1 MPGFIFPKQKD
12 IFSDGLRHR
21 EILLSTFSPNAA
33 GSGTRTEWDSM
44 GSVEV
49 DARHWWG
56 AQTERSLQHF
66 SISSERIPE
75 ALIVALAQV
84 KRACGLVNRDLGKLS
99 ESKAIAI
106 VLAAEEIIAGQ
117 WFSEFPLSVW
127 QTGSGT
133 QTNMN
138 MNEVLANR
146 GSVLMGGG
154 AGKDRVLHPND
165 DVNMG
170 QSSNDVFPTAMHL
183 AIAIATD
190 HQLLPALHQLRST
203 LEYRIIEFSDIIKI
217 GRTHLQ
223 DATPLSLG
231 QEFSAYADQLRIAE
245 HSLTTSLPGILSLAI
260 GGTAVGT
267 GLNTSIEFGPRV
279 ATVLSGLGNLT
290 FVSASNKFAALASH
304 EALYASHAALK
315 TLACALLKIA
325 NDLRW
330 LASGPRCGLAEI
342 QLPDNEPGSS
352 IMPGKVNPTQSEA
365 LMMACYQVFANDV
378 AITAS
383 TGLSNFELH
392 VGKPLIAHAHLQSLR
407 LLADGMRSFERY
419 AIRGLTVN
427 KDRLQQQLNASLML
441 VTALVP
447 HIGYDSAARIV
458 HHAHENNI
466 SLQESAQIL
475 ESISEDDFQRWVNP
489 AAMILPDS

>member
-1 MPGFIFPKQKD
+1 MVAPASDPPK
-12 IFSDGLRHR
+12 
-21 EILLSTFSPNAA
+21 
-33 GSGTRTEWDSM
+33 GSTRTEWDSF
-44 GSVEV
+44 GAVEV
-49 DARHWWG
+49 DASHWWG
-56 AQTERSLQHF
+56 AQTQRSLHYF
-66 SISSERIPE
+66 AISNERMPD
-75 ALIVALAQV
+75 ALITALAHV
-84 KRACGLVNRDLGKLS
+84 KRACAIVNRDLGKLP
-99 ESKAIAI
+99 ESKAAAI
-106 VLAAEEIIAGQ
+106 MQAADEIIAGQ

-146 GSVLMGGG
+146 GSVLMDVGV
-154 AGKDRVLHPND
+154 GKDRLLHPND

-183 AIAIATD
+183 AIAMAI
-190 HQLLPALHQLRST
+190 HRQMLPILSHLRSA
-203 LEYRIIEFSDIIKI
+203 LEYRAEAFSPFIKT

-223 DATPLSLG
+223 DATPLTLG
-231 QEFSAYADQLRIAE
+231 QEFSGYAAQLGLAE
-245 HSLTTSLPGILSLAI
+245 HGLRASLPALLSLAI

-267 GLNTSIEFGPRV
+267 GLNTHMEFGPRV
-279 ATVLSGLGNLT
+279 AAVLSEPSGLT
-290 FVSASNKFAALASH
+290 FSSAANKFAALASH

-342 QLPDNEPGSS
+342 QLPENEPGSS

-365 LMMACYQVFANDV
+365 LMMVCYQVFANDV
-378 AITAS
+378 AITAT

-407 LLADGMRSFERY
+407 LLADGMHSFQLH
-419 AIRGLTVN
+419 ALHGLTVN
-427 KDRLQQQLNASLML
+427 KERLEQQLNDSLML

-447 HIGYDSAARIV
+447 HIGYDRAARIAR
-458 HHAHENNI
+458 HAFTENI
-466 SLQESAQIL
+466 SLRESARAL
-475 ESISEDDFQRWVNP
+475 EAITEEDFLRWVNP
-489 AAMILPDS
+489 AAMTMPDS

>member
-1 MPGFIFPKQKD
+1 MTTAESELAK
-12 IFSDGLRHR
+12 
-21 EILLSTFSPNAA
+21 
-33 GSGTRTEWDSM
+33 SGTRTEWDSF
-44 GSVEV
+44 GAIEVE
-49 DARHWWG
+49 AAHWWG
-56 AQTERSLQHF
+56 AQTQRSLHYF
-66 SISSERIPE
+66 SISNERMPE
-75 ALIVALAQV
+75 ALIMALAQV
-84 KRACGLVNRDLGKLS
+84 KRACAIVNRDLGKLS
-99 ESKAIAI
+99 ELKAAAI
-106 VLAAEEIIAGQ
+106 VKAADEVIAGL
-117 WFSEFPLSVW
+117 WFAEFPLSVW

-154 AGKDRVLHPND
+154 VGKDRSLHPND

-170 QSSNDVFPTAMHL
+170 QSSNDVFPTAMH
-183 AIAIATD
+183 IAIAGAMER
-190 HQLLPALHQLRST
+190 QLLPALRQLRTT
-203 LEYRIIEFSDIIKI
+203 LERRSDEFQHVIKT

-223 DATPLSLG
+223 DATPLTLG
-231 QEFSAYADQLRIAE
+231 QEFSAYGAQLSLAESSIIAA
-245 HSLTTSLPGILSLAI
+245 LPAVLSLAI

-267 GLNTSIEFGPRV
+267 GLNTHVEFGARV
-279 ATVLSGLGNLT
+279 ADVLSET
-290 FVSASNKFAALASH
+290 IEIKFSSVENKFAALASH

-315 TLACALLKIA
+315 TLACALIKIS

-342 QLPDNEPGSS
+342 RLPENEPGSS

-365 LMMACYQVFANDV
+365 LMMACYQVFGNDV

-407 LLADGMRSFERY
+407 LLTDSMRSFELH
-419 AIRGLTVN
+419 AVRGLTVN
-427 KDRLQQQLNASLML
+427 KDRLEQQLNDSLML

-447 HIGYDSAARIV
+447 HIGYDKAARIA
-458 HHAHENNI
+458 HHAYTENI
-466 SLQESAQIL
+466 SLRAAAQML
-475 ESISEDDFQRWVNP
+475 EAITEEDFMRWVNP
-489 AAMILPDS
+489 VAMTLPDS

>member
-1 MPGFIFPKQKD
+1 MTA
-12 IFSDGLRHR
+12 SAS
-21 EILLSTFSPNAA
+21 ELSKGN
-33 GSGTRTEWDSM
+33 TRTEWDSF
-44 GSVEV
+44 GGIEV
-49 DARHWWG
+49 DAAHWWG
-56 AQTERSLQHF
+56 AQTQRSLHYF
-66 SISSERIPE
+66 SISNERMPE
-75 ALIVALAQV
+75 ALIIALAQV
-84 KRACGLVNRDLGKLS
+84 KRACAIVNRDLHKLS
-99 ESKAIAI
+99 EPKATAI
-106 VLAAEEIIAGQ
+106 VQAADEIIAGL
-117 WFSEFPLSVW
+117 WFAEFPLSVW

-146 GSVLMGGG
+146 ASVLMGGG
-154 AGKDRVLHPND
+154 LGKDRWLHPND

-183 AIAIATD
+183 AIAMAM
-190 HQLLPALHQLRST
+190 HQQLLPALCRLRVA
-203 LEYRIIEFSDIIKI
+203 LEQKAEAFSSFIKTD
-217 GRTHLQ
+217 RTHLQ
-223 DATPLSLG
+223 DATPLTLG
-231 QEFSAYADQLRIAE
+231 QEFSAYAAQLSLAE
-245 HSLTTSLPGILSLAI
+245 NIIKVSMPGVLSLAI

-267 GLNTSIEFGPRV
+267 GLNTSIEFGPRI
-279 ATVLSGLGNLT
+279 AAVLTEPGGLA
-290 FVSASNKFAALASH
+290 FSSASNKFAALASH

-330 LASGPRCGLAEI
+330 LASGPRCGLGEI
-342 QLPDNEPGSS
+342 QLPENEPGSS

-407 LLADGMRSFERY
+407 LLTDGMRSFELH
-419 AIRGLTVN
+419 AVHGLTVN
-427 KDRLQQQLNASLML
+427 KARLEKQLNDSLML

-447 HIGYDSAARIV
+447 HIGYDRAARIAR
-458 HHAHENNI
+458 HAYAENI
-466 SLQESAQIL
+466 SLREAAQTL
-475 ESISEDDFQRWVNP
+475 EAIAEKDFQRWVNP
-489 AAMILPDS
+489 AAMTLPDS

>member
-1 MPGFIFPKQKD
+1 MPCAFEYSSIPKLEIFHKD
-12 IFSDGLRHR
+12 RGLTVSAS
-21 EILLSTFSPNAA
+21 ELSKGN
-33 GSGTRTEWDSM
+33 TRTEWDSF
-44 GSVEV
+44 GAIEV
-49 DARHWWG
+49 DAVHWWG
-56 AQTERSLQHF
+56 AQTQRSLHYF
-66 SISSERIPE
+66 SISNERMPE
-75 ALIVALAQV
+75 ALIIALAQV
-84 KRACGLVNRDLGKLS
+84 KRACAIANRDLGKLS
-99 ESKAIAI
+99 TPKASAIAQ
-106 VLAAEEIIAGQ
+106 AADEIIAGQ

-154 AGKDRVLHPND
+154 TGKDRLLHPND

-170 QSSNDVFPTAMHL
+170 QSSNDVFPTAMHV
-183 AIAIATD
+183 AIAVAMER
-190 HQLLPALHQLRST
+190 QLLPALRQLRNT
-203 LEYRIIEFSDIIKI
+203 LQQRSDEFKPIIKT

-223 DATPLSLG
+223 DATPLTLG
-231 QEFSAYADQLRIAE
+231 QEFSAYVAQLSFAE
-245 HSLTTSLPGILSLAI
+245 NNLITVLPAVLSLAI

-267 GLNTSIEFGPRV
+267 GLNTHVEFGSRV
-279 ATVLSGLGNLT
+279 AALLSESGGLT
-290 FVSASNKFAALASH
+290 FTSAANKFAALASH

-342 QLPDNEPGSS
+342 QLPENEPGSS

-365 LMMACYQVFANDV
+365 LMMACYQVIANDV
-378 AITAS
+378 AITAA

-407 LLADGMRSFERY
+407 LLADGMRSFELH
-419 AIRGLTVN
+419 ALRGLTVN
-427 KDRLQQQLNASLML
+427 QDRIEQQLNDSLML

-447 HIGYDSAARIV
+447 HIGYDKAAHIAR
-458 HHAHENNI
+458 HAFTENI
-466 SLQESAQIL
+466 SLREAAQAL
-475 ESISEDDFQRWVNP
+475 EAITEEDFRRWVNP
-489 AAMILPDS
+489 AAMTLPDS

>member
-1 MPGFIFPKQKD
+1 
-12 IFSDGLRHR
+12 
-21 EILLSTFSPNAA
+21 
-33 GSGTRTEWDSM
+33 M
-44 GSVEV
+44 GPLEV
-49 DARHWWG
+49 DVQHWWG
-56 AQTERSLQHF
+56 AQTQRSLHHF
-66 SISSERIPE
+66 CISTERMPE
-75 ALIVALAQV
+75 TLIVALAQV
-84 KRACGLVNRDLGKLS
+84 KRACAIVNRDLGKLS
-99 ESKAIAI
+99 ETKSIAI
-106 VLAAEEIIAGQ
+106 ELAAEEIIAGQ

-154 AGKDRVLHPND
+154 VGKDRLLHPND

-183 AIAIATD
+183 AIAMAMQY
-190 HQLLPALHQLRST
+190 QLLPALDQLRST
-203 LEYRIIEFSDIIKI
+203 LECRIMEFSDIIKI

-231 QEFSAYADQLRIAE
+231 QEFSAYAAQLKMAE
-245 HSLTTSLPGILSLAI
+245 LSIKASLPGVLSLAI

-279 ATVLSGLGNLT
+279 AAVLSGLGSLT
-290 FVSASNKFAALASH
+290 FVSAPNKFAALASH

-342 QLPDNEPGSS
+342 QLPENEPGSS

-365 LMMACYQVFANDV
+365 LMMVCYQVFANDV

-407 LLADGMRSFERY
+407 LLADGMRSFELY
-419 AIRGLTVN
+419 AVRDLTVN
-427 KDRLQQQLNASLML
+427 KNRLEQQVNDSLML
-441 VTALVP
+441 ATALVP
-447 HIGYDSAARIV
+447 HIGYDKAARIV
-458 HHAHENNI
+458 RHAYENRI
-466 SLQESAQIL
+466 SLQEAAQIL
-475 ESISEDDFQRWVNP
+475 EGISKEDFQHWVKP
-489 AAMILPDS
+489 AAMTLPDS

>member
-1 MPGFIFPKQKD
+1 MSASG
-12 IFSDGLRHR
+12 SDQSIYR
-21 EILLSTFSPNAA
+21 
-33 GSGTRTEWDSM
+33 TRTEWDSF
-44 GSVEV
+44 GAIEV
-49 DARHWWG
+49 DAAHWWG
-56 AQTERSLQHF
+56 AQTQRSLQHF
-66 SISSERIPE
+66 SISNERMPD
-75 ALIVALAQV
+75 ALITALAQV
-84 KRACGLVNRDLGKLS
+84 KRACAIVNQGLGKLS
-99 ESKAIAI
+99 VSKAAAI
-106 VLAAEEIIAGQ
+106 TQAADEIIAGQ

-146 GSVLMGGG
+146 ASVLMGGG
-154 AGKDRVLHPND
+154 VGQARLLHPND

-183 AIAIATD
+183 AIAMAM
-190 HQLLPALHQLRST
+190 HQQLLPALHQLRST
-203 LEYRIIEFSDIIKI
+203 LESKVEIFSPFIKT

-223 DATPLSLG
+223 DATPLTLG
-231 QEFSAYADQLRIAE
+231 QEFSAYAAQLSIAE
-245 HSLTTSLPGILSLAI
+245 QSIKSSLPEVLSLAI

-267 GLNTSIEFGPRV
+267 GLNTSLEFGPRV
-279 ATVLSGLGNLT
+279 AAVLSEPAELT
-290 FVSASNKFAALASH
+290 FVSAPNKFAALASH

-342 QLPDNEPGSS
+342 QLPENEPGSS

-365 LMMACYQVFANDV
+365 LMMACYQIFANDV

-392 VGKPLIAHAHLQSLR
+392 VGKPLIAHAYLQSLR
-407 LLADGMRSFERY
+407 LLTDGMRSFELH
-419 AIRGLTVN
+419 ALHGLIVN
-427 KDRLQQQLNASLML
+427 KDHLEEQLNASLML

-447 HIGYDSAARIV
+447 HIGYDKAARIAR
-458 HHAHENNI
+458 HAYTENI
-466 SLQESAQIL
+466 SLREAAQAL
-475 ESISEDDFQRWVNP
+475 EAITEEDFQRWVNP
-489 AAMILPDS
+489 AAMTQPDP

>member
-1 MPGFIFPKQKD
+1 VLCVFGYSYIPKRGIFPKD
-12 IFSDGLRHR
+12 ADLTTSASA
-21 EILLSTFSPNAA
+21 LSKGT
-33 GSGTRTEWDSM
+33 TRTEWDSF
-44 GSVEV
+44 GAIEV
-49 DARHWWG
+49 DAVHWWG
-56 AQTERSLQHF
+56 AQTQRSLHYF
-66 SISSERIPE
+66 AISNERMPE
-75 ALIVALAQV
+75 ALITALAKV
-84 KRACGLVNRDLGKLS
+84 KRACAIVNRDLGKLS
-99 ESKAIAI
+99 IQKASAI
-106 VLAAEEIIAGQ
+106 TQAADEIIAGQ

-146 GSVLMGGG
+146 GSALMGG
-154 AGKDRVLHPND
+154 AVGKDRLLHPND

-170 QSSNDVFPTAMHL
+170 QSSNDVFPTCMHI
-183 AIAIATD
+183 AIAIAMRC
-190 HQLLPALHQLRST
+190 QLLPALRQLRNT
-203 LEYRIIEFSDIIKI
+203 LESKSDKFKAIIKT

-223 DATPLSLG
+223 DATPLTLG
-231 QEFSAYADQLRIAE
+231 QEFSAYVAQLSFVEKNLITA
-245 HSLTTSLPGILSLAI
+245 LPDVLSLAI

-267 GLNTSIEFGPRV
+267 GLNTHVEFGPRV
-279 ATVLSGLGNLT
+279 AAVLSEPGGLT
-290 FVSASNKFAALASH
+290 FSSAANKFAALASH

-330 LASGPRCGLAEI
+330 LASGPRCGLGEI
-342 QLPDNEPGSS
+342 QLPENEPGSS

-365 LMMACYQVFANDV
+365 LMMACYQVIANDV

-407 LLADGMRSFERY
+407 LLTDGMHSFELH
-419 AIRGLTVN
+419 ALHGITVN
-427 KDRLQQQLNASLML
+427 QDRIEQQLNDSLML

-447 HIGYDSAARIV
+447 HIGYDKATRIAR
-458 HHAHENNI
+458 HAFAENI
-466 SLQESAQIL
+466 SLREAAQML
-475 ESISEDDFQRWVNP
+475 EAITEEDFQRWVNP
-489 AAMILPDS
+489 AAMTLPDS

>member
-1 MPGFIFPKQKD
+1 MTTAESELPIG
-12 IFSDGLRHR
+12 
-21 EILLSTFSPNAA
+21 
-33 GSGTRTEWDSM
+33 GTRTEWDSF
-44 GSVEV
+44 GAIEV
-49 DARHWWG
+49 DAVHWWG
-56 AQTERSLQHF
+56 AQTQRSLHYF
-66 SISSERIPE
+66 SISNERMPE
-75 ALIVALAQV
+75 ELIIALAQV
-84 KRACGLVNRDLGKLS
+84 KRACAIVNRDLGKLS
-99 ESKAIAI
+99 TKKASAI
-106 VLAAEEIIAGQ
+106 TQAADEIIAGL
-117 WFSEFPLSVW
+117 WFSEFPLSIW

-146 GSVLMGGG
+146 GSVWMGGG
-154 AGKDRVLHPND
+154 VGKARLLHPND

-170 QSSNDVFPTAMHL
+170 QSSTDVFPTALHV
-183 AIAIATD
+183 AIAVAMEN
-190 HQLLPALHQLRST
+190 QLLPALQQLRNT
-203 LEYRIIEFSDIIKI
+203 LQSQSDEFKPIIKT

-223 DATPLSLG
+223 DATPLTLG
-231 QEFSAYADQLRIAE
+231 QEFSAYVAQLSFVEKNFVTAL
-245 HSLTTSLPGILSLAI
+245 SDVFSLAI

-267 GLNTSIEFGPRV
+267 GLNTHVEFGPRV
-279 ATVLSGLGNLT
+279 AAVLSESGGLI
-290 FVSASNKFAALASH
+290 FSSADNKFAALASH

-330 LASGPRCGLAEI
+330 LASGPRCGLGEI
-342 QLPDNEPGSS
+342 RLPENEPGSS

-407 LLADGMRSFERY
+407 LLADGMRSFERH
-419 AIRGLTVN
+419 ALRGLTVN
-427 KDRLQQQLNASLML
+427 QDRIEQQLNDSLML

-447 HIGYDSAARIV
+447 HIGYDKAARIAR
-458 HHAHENNI
+458 HAFAENI
-466 SLQESAQIL
+466 SLREAAQVL
-475 ESISEDDFQRWVNP
+475 EAITEEDFQRWVNP
-489 AAMILPDS
+489 AVMTLPDS

>member
-1 MPGFIFPKQKD
+1 
-12 IFSDGLRHR
+12 
-21 EILLSTFSPNAA
+21 
-33 GSGTRTEWDSM
+33 M
-44 GSVEV
+44 GSIEV
-49 DARHWWG
+49 DAKHWWG
-56 AQTERSLQHF
+56 AQTQRSLHHF
-66 SISSERIPE
+66 SISNERMPE

-84 KRACGLVNRDLGKLS
+84 KRACAMANRDLGKLP

-106 VLAAEEIIAGQ
+106 VQAAEEIIAGQ
-117 WFSEFPLSVW
+117 WFAEFPLSVW

-146 GSVLMGGG
+146 GSVLMGGSV
-154 AGKDRVLHPND
+154 GKDRLLHPND

-183 AIAIATD
+183 AIEMAMV
-190 HQLLPALHQLRST
+190 HQLLPALHQLHST
-203 LEYRIIEFSDIIKI
+203 LEDRIKEFSNLIKI

-223 DATPLSLG
+223 DATPLTLG
-231 QEFSAYADQLRIAE
+231 QEFSAYTAQLTMAE
-245 HSLTTSLPGILSLAI
+245 YSLKASLPGVLSLAI

-279 ATVLSGLGNLT
+279 AAVLSGLGNLT

-342 QLPDNEPGSS
+342 QLPENEPGSS

-383 TGLSNFELH
+383 TGLGNFELH

-407 LLADGMRSFERY
+407 LLADGMRSFELH
-419 AIRGLTVN
+419 AVRGLTVN
-427 KDRLQQQLNASLML
+427 QDRLEQQLHASLML

-447 HIGYDSAARIV
+447 HIGYDKAARIV
-458 HHAHENNI
+458 HHAYEKNI
-466 SLQESAQIL
+466 SLQEAAQTL
-475 ESISEDDFQRWVNP
+475 ESISAEDFRRWVNP
-489 AAMILPDS
+489 AAMTLPDS